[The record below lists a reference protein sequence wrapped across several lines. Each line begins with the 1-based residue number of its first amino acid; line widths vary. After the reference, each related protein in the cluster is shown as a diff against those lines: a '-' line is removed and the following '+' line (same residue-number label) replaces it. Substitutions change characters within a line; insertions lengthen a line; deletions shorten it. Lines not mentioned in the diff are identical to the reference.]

1 MFGGKTN
8 ECLIIG
14 KKNVSYRAD
23 LLLVDYKQCLG
34 VVKEAVGELHGNL
47 LEKKKAKCAIGLLVG
62 SECSFG
68 T

>member
-1 MFGGKTN
+1 MFF
-8 ECLIIG
+8 
-14 KKNVSYRAD
+14 D

-47 LEKKKAKCAIGLLVG
+47 LEEKKGKCAIGLPVD
-62 SECSFG
+62 SESSFG